1 MVLKDKFNRLYR
13 LDTNKFATILDRARW
28 EGGNFHATWCWSR
41 DISGRL
47 AGDLTTLTNLLSSF
61 VPCSSGKEEWSW
73 SWSKDG
79 SFSVHKLTD
88 ILVQS
93 SPDIA
98 TVSIKS
104 LRNKLVPLKVELF
117 IWRTR
122 HKRLPT
128 RVELD
133 KRGMDLGTVRCPVCD
148 NGLESVE
155 HSIILC
161 TFAFDIWN
169 RVYDWWKLGPFTN
182 LGINESF
189 LGNGYNFTSDL
200 GKLLWQATEWVT
212 GYMIWKSRN
221 AFTFTKIKP
230 TCAMVFKDIQL
241 KCFEWISNRIKGTNI
256 EWDVWLANPRGY
268 DSLALSSRRSGIG

>member
-1 MVLKDKFNRLYR
+1 MWEANQMGEDWPELKVKPE
-13 LDTNKFATILDRARW
+13 K
-28 EGGNFHATWCWSR
+28 
-41 DISGRL
+41 GR
-47 AGDLTTLTNLLSSF
+47 
-61 VPCSSGKEEWSW
+61 EEWSW

-79 SFSVHKLTD
+79 SFSVHRLTD
-88 ILVQS
+88 ILVRS

-98 TVSIKS
+98 PVSIMS

-133 KRGMDLGTVRCPVCD
+133 KRGMELGTVRCPVCD

-161 TFAFDIWN
+161 TFASDIWN
-169 RVYDWWKLGPFTN
+169 RVYDWWKLGPLTN

-200 GKLLWQATEWVT
+200 GKQLWQATEWVT

-241 KCFEWISNRIKGTNI
+241 KCFEWFSNRIKGTNI
-256 EWDVWLANPRGY
+256 EWDVWLANPRVY
-268 DSLALSSRRSGIG
+268 DSLALSSRRSGID